1 MYSTPRFLNI
11 TFSHISNFQHS
22 FYTHIP
28 PIYCGLSRQM
38 ALISATGSLGQRSDR
53 LSQVNTDSWQTGV
66 ETNYHPVFILAAA
79 NTRTKHTLNPVTR

>member
-1 MYSTPRFLNI
+1 
-11 TFSHISNFQHS
+11 
-22 FYTHIP
+22 
-28 PIYCGLSRQM
+28 M